1 MYFLSCFTHYT
12 YFIHIHYSK
21 GVNSKM
27 TVNAFLFQ
35 IKCSKCFFNFPLITV
50 AMQLPQKYQRSPTLI
65 IINVTEHQISILERL
80 VKIQLCH
87 HRNKAHYKIFK
98 NRKLLLNHYH
108 NSYVSIMFFVQ
119 CICISRGTQNV
130 LCTLHNIN
138 YINYRIG
145 ECLCSIQSIIIF
157 PASLPIFPYFQRF
170 STRNLVFLTQKRVN
184 ISFGVVEESCRT
196 TDQVEGIDQMRST
209 QVLRGS

>member
-1 MYFLSCFTHYT
+1 ML
-12 YFIHIHYSK
+12 
-21 GVNSKM
+21 
-27 TVNAFLFQ
+27 L
-35 IKCSKCFFNFPLITV
+35 
-50 AMQLPQKYQRSPTLI
+50 
-65 IINVTEHQISILERL
+65 EHQISILERL

-87 HRNKAHYKIFK
+87 HRNKAHYKILK

-108 NSYVSIMFFVQ
+108 NSYVSIIFFMQ
-119 CICISRGTQNV
+119 CICISRGTQKNV
-130 LCTLHNIN
+130 LCTLHNIK

-209 QVLRGS
+209 QVLRGP